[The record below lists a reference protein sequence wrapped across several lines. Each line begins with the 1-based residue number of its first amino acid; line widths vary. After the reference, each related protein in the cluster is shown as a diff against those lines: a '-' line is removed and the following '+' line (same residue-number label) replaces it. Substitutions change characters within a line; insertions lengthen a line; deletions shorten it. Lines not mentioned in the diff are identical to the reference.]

1 MRRLVW
7 FAIGI
12 CAGCAMGV
20 YAFGGEMFLWISL
33 AVAMAVVSVLYFCKK
48 KLGLILLGLALGLLY
63 TSVYYGLY
71 LSGTGKYDG
80 QAFETVITA
89 TDYSQQTDYGIQTEG
104 KISLDGKTYCVR
116 IYINEQLQV
125 EPGDEL
131 KGNFLLRLTAPGG
144 SKELS
149 YYQGEGVWFIA
160 YARGEITVAEGK
172 GEDIRYLPQ
181 RLCRA
186 VLGRL
191 ESLFPEDTV
200 AFAKALLLGDTEEL
214 SYEQDTA
221 LKISGIRHIVA
232 VSGLHVSIL
241 FALIYTMAGK
251 RRYLTAFLGI
261 PMLLLFAFVVGL
273 TPSIMRACVMQSLM
287 MLALLFHREY
297 DPPSALAFAVLVIL
311 GINPFAIASVS
322 FQLSCGCIVGIFLFS
337 GRFQRRFRAFT
348 KGFTLW
354 AKLRGLVVGSLSVTV
369 GTMIVTV
376 PLCAY
381 YFETVSLIGLI
392 TNMLTLPVVSVI
404 FYGILSALGVSIL
417 FVPLGSFVAVVIS
430 ILMRYV
436 LHVAQFLSKLP
447 FAAVYTASPYI
458 LIWLVLCYV
467 LFGIFWLCGKKHMG
481 KTVVAMV
488 CLLVMAML
496 FSWIEP
502 RLDNYRLTVLDVG
515 QGQSIL
521 IQSKG
526 ETYLVDC
533 GGSSDT
539 STADTTAVQLLSQG
553 VRKIDGVILTHYDA
567 DHVGGLA
574 YLLQRMDADKIY
586 LPVQDVPLPF
596 SLPEGQE
603 VIYLSEIEIIQV
615 GVGQLTL
622 IPGDSD
628 AESNDCST
636 CVLFQAKEC
645 DILITGDR
653 STSGEKRLMEQYKL
667 PELEVLIAGHHG
679 SNSST
684 GFSLL
689 TQTKPDTVIIS
700 VAENNSYGHPDVRLL
715 ERLKLFGCR
724 ILRTDKHGNIIIRG

>member
-7 FAIGI
+7 LAIGM
-12 CAGCAMGV
+12 CAGCALGV

-33 AVAMAVVSVLYFCKK
+33 AVAVAVGSVLFFRKK
-48 KLGLILLGLALGLLY
+48 KLGLILIGLAMGLLY

-71 LSGTGKYDG
+71 FSGTGKYDG
-80 QAFETVITA
+80 QTFETVITA

-104 KISLDGKTYCVR
+104 KVSLDGKTYRVL
-116 IYINEQLQV
+116 IYINEPLNV
-125 EPGDEL
+125 KPGDEL

-144 SKELS
+144 SKERI

-160 YARGEITVAEGK
+160 YARGEITVIEGS

-181 RLCRA
+181 RLRRA
-186 VLGRL
+186 ILGRL
-191 ESLFPEDTV
+191 DSLFPENTV

-232 VSGLHVSIL
+232 VSGLHMSIV
-241 FALIYTMAGK
+241 FALIYTLAGK
-251 RRYLTAFLGI
+251 RRYLTALLGI
-261 PMLLLFAFVVGL
+261 PMLLLFAFVVGF

-287 MLALLFHREY
+287 MLALLFRREY
-297 DPPSALAFAVLVIL
+297 DPPSALAFAVLMIL
-311 GINPFAIASVS
+311 GINPFAVASVS

-337 GRFQRRFRAFT
+337 GRFQRRFRTFT

-354 AKLRGLVVGSLSVTV
+354 AKLRALVIGSLSVTV

-381 YFETVSLIGLI
+381 YFETVSLIGLL
-392 TNMLTLPVVSVI
+392 TNLLTLPVVPVI
-404 FYGILSALGVSIL
+404 FYGVLAALGISIL
-417 FVPLGSFVAVVIS
+417 FAPLGSIVAAVIS
-430 ILMRYV
+430 LLMRYV
-436 LHVAQFLSKLP
+436 LFVAKILSKLP

-458 LIWLVLCYV
+458 LICLVLCYV
-467 LFGIFWLCGKKHMG
+467 LFGIFWICGKKHMG
-481 KTVVAMV
+481 KTVAAMAS
-488 CLLVMAML
+488 LLVVAML

-526 ETYLVDC
+526 KTYLVDC

-553 VRKIDGVILTHYDA
+553 ITSIDGVILTHYDE
-567 DHVGGLA
+567 DHIGGLS
-574 YLLQRMDADKIY
+574 YLLQRIDADVIY
-586 LPVQDVPLPF
+586 LPVEKEQLPI

-603 VIYLSEIEIIQV
+603 TIYLSEIEIIQV
-615 GVGQLTL
+615 GIGQLTL
-622 IPGDSD
+622 IPGDSN

-653 STSGEKRLMEQYKL
+653 STSGEKQLMEQYKL

-700 VAENNSYGHPDVRLL
+700 VAKNNSYGHPDVRLL

-724 ILRTDKHGNIIIRG
+724 ILRTDIHGNIIIRG

>member
-1 MRRLVW
+1 
-7 FAIGI
+7 
-12 CAGCAMGV
+12 
-20 YAFGGEMFLWISL
+20 
-33 AVAMAVVSVLYFCKK
+33 
-48 KLGLILLGLALGLLY
+48 
-63 TSVYYGLY
+63 
-71 LSGTGKYDG
+71 
-80 QAFETVITA
+80 
-89 TDYSQQTDYGIQTEG
+89 
-104 KISLDGKTYCVR
+104 
-116 IYINEQLQV
+116 
-125 EPGDEL
+125 
-131 KGNFLLRLTAPGG
+131 
-144 SKELS
+144 
-149 YYQGEGVWFIA
+149 
-160 YARGEITVAEGK
+160 
-172 GEDIRYLPQ
+172 
-181 RLCRA
+181 
-186 VLGRL
+186 
-191 ESLFPEDTV
+191 
-200 AFAKALLLGDTEEL
+200 
-214 SYEQDTA
+214 
-221 LKISGIRHIVA
+221 
-232 VSGLHVSIL
+232 
-241 FALIYTMAGK
+241 
-251 RRYLTAFLGI
+251 
-261 PMLLLFAFVVGL
+261 
-273 TPSIMRACVMQSLM
+273 
-287 MLALLFHREY
+287 
-297 DPPSALAFAVLVIL
+297 
-311 GINPFAIASVS
+311 
-322 FQLSCGCIVGIFLFS
+322 
-337 GRFQRRFRAFT
+337 
-348 KGFTLW
+348 
-354 AKLRGLVVGSLSVTV
+354 
-369 GTMIVTV
+369 
-376 PLCAY
+376 
-381 YFETVSLIGLI
+381 
-392 TNMLTLPVVSVI
+392 MLTLPVVSVI

-481 KTVVAMV
+481 KTVVAMA
-488 CLLVMAML
+488 CLLVIAML

-539 STADTTAVQLLSQG
+539 NTADTTAVQLLSQG
-553 VRKIDGVILTHYDA
+553 IRKIDGVILTHYDA
-567 DHVGGLA
+567 DHVGGLS

-586 LPVQDVPLPF
+586 LPVQDEPLPF

-679 SNSST
+679 SNSSM

-700 VAENNSYGHPDVRLL
+700 VAENNSYGHPDIRLL